1 MNPLASD
8 DNTENDTRKVV
19 PRHSAVIQGQR
30 NVEEIP
36 LNADHKSMTKF
47 ESLED
52 GNFQRMARI
61 LKRMV
66 NKATEGHAR
75 QQDVADSQRGV

>member
-1 MNPLASD
+1 MPQ
-8 DNTENDTRKVV
+8 
-19 PRHSAVIQGQR
+19 HSAVIQGQR

>member
-1 MNPLASD
+1 M
-8 DNTENDTRKVV
+8 

-47 ESLED
+47 ESSED
-52 GNFQRMARI
+52 ENFKRVSRI
-61 LKRMV
+61 VKRMV
-66 NKATEGHAR
+66 NKAAERDAR
-75 QQDVADSQRGV
+75 QQEDPGSLRGV